1 MHDQYCY
8 NMEKEFDF
16 EKAKNQMLYEI
27 ANHWFEEGN
36 KASSHNK
43 ENTDWYYSR
52 AVEALKAINGR

>member
-1 MHDQYCY
+1 
-8 NMEKEFDF
+8 MEKEFDF

-52 AVEALKAINGR
+52 AVEALKAMNGRKHN